1 MSPDIMTIPAAG
13 QDLYGKTVGDMLGAD
28 VKISA
33 DGAVTGTLKHV
44 TGYTGFNDTDAAE
57 QEGYFFPLTL
67 EKKGTTMSFYK
78 NGTLTKENI
87 PWEANNAFRV
97 SADDV
102 FRVDVDGEK
111 TLELSFKEATFAPPE
126 TEETAETA
134 SETKEIKRRNRK

>member
-28 VKISA
+28 VKVSA
-33 DGAVTGTLKHV
+33 DGVVTGTLKHV
-44 TGYTGFNDTDAAE
+44 TGYTGFNDTDATE

-87 PWEANNAFRV
+87 PWEANNVFRV
-97 SADDV
+97 STDDV

-111 TLELSFKEATFAPPE
+111 TLELSFKEATFAPE
-126 TEETAETA
+126 TEEIA
-134 SETKEIKRRNRK
+134 SETKEIKRRNRKQA